1 MEFLSRLSR
10 AGGKSVNA
18 EACTHIGA
26 VMKAYI
32 AAVVGALVL
41 TGCAAEPKL
50 ATGSLRTAKPSAHA
64 AKPMTADDAKRVACR
79 DRHAQYQRGEAP
91 WGAKTA
97 DAVRA
102 GDDYCRDALIGT
114 VKPQ

>member
-1 MEFLSRLSR
+1 MV
-10 AGGKSVNA
+10 GKSDTGEPSVR
-18 EACTHIGA
+18 TGA

-32 AAVVGALVL
+32 AAIAGALVL
-41 TGCAAEPKL
+41 TGCASEPKL
-50 ATGSLRTAKPSAHA
+50 ATGSLRTVRPTAHA

-102 GDDYCRDALIGT
+102 GDDYCHDAMMESP
-114 VKPQ
+114 KSR